1 MKKYFF
7 VFIFFVL
14 GPAMV
19 LAQQVDLRKDDQRFF
34 KGQPFLALGGFTVV
48 AQQERLPKD
57 YQKLVELFSDWREF
71 ESPPLLNGAPNYTTD
86 RFKEDRKAFRVLQ
99 KRLNKINIDRWPVPQ
114 QTDWHIVQA
123 EMNGYDFNYRVLKPW
138 ERDPA
143 FYQTIWTYKSDVP
156 AHEGPTNHA
165 VLELWTYRF
174 PLTQDEQRRLA
185 KELRVVP
192 PLLEQAKE
200 NLTGNARD
208 LWVAGTENLRQQ
220 EKKLA
225 GLSKKLNQHHPDNL
239 LPDLVGALARAKQS
253 TRLFVGWLDAQAV
266 YKNGP
271 SGIGKENYTWYQQNV
286 HLIPLSWEEEVSLLK
301 RELDRA
307 WSSLVLEEQKNRG
320 LPPMVAA
327 SSAEEFDAMAEEGVQ
342 RLMRFLDEKEIML
355 IKPNMEP
362 ALREHM
368 GQFVPEDQR
377 NFFSIGMHYDPV
389 PLYSHFYHW
398 FDLAQMRDE
407 PHSSPIRREPL
418 LYNIFDSK
426 SEGIATGVEEFF
438 MHAGLYEDSP
448 RSKEIVWIMLAQRA
462 ARGLGS
468 LYAHANMMTMEEAG
482 RVHVKWTPRGWM
494 EREPHLLRFE
504 QHLYLRQP
512 GYGTCYVT
520 GKYLIEGLMTEYAK
534 QKEAAGEPFIMKDFF
549 EEFNDAG
556 NIPVELIRRE
566 MIGKEKGIN

>member
-57 YQKLVELFSDWREF
+57 YQKLGELFSDWREF

-185 KELRVVP
+185 KELRVIP

-327 SSAEEFDAMAEEGVQ
+327 NSAEEFDAMAEEGVQ

>member
-19 LAQQVDLRKDDQRFF
+19 LAQQADLRKDDQRFF

-48 AQQERLPKD
+48 AQQEGLPKD
-57 YQKLVELFSDWREF
+57 YQKLVELFGDWREF

-185 KELRVVP
+185 KELRVIP

-239 LPDLVGALARAKQS
+239 LPDLVGALALAKQS

-342 RLMRFLDEKEIML
+342 RLMRFLGEKEIML

-448 RSKEIVWIMLAQRA
+448 HSKEIVWIMLAQRA

>member
-1 MKKYFF
+1 
-7 VFIFFVL
+7 
-14 GPAMV
+14 MV

-185 KELRVVP
+185 KELRVIP

-494 EREPHLLRFE
+494 ERETHLLRFE

>member
-48 AQQERLPKD
+48 AQQEGLPKD

-185 KELRVVP
+185 KELRVIP

>member
-1 MKKYFF
+1 MLVVFLF
-7 VFIFFVL
+7 V
-14 GPAMV
+14 PAIA
-19 LAQQVDLRKDDQRFF
+19 LAQQEDLRKDDEKFL
-34 KGQPFLALGGFTVV
+34 KGRPVSVLDVSMIQ
-48 AQQERLPKD
+48 AQEEGLPKD
-57 YQKLVELFSDWREF
+57 YQKLVALFNDWREF
-71 ESPPLLNGAPNYTTD
+71 ESPPLLGGAPDYTAS
-86 RFKEDRKAFRVLQ
+86 RFKENRKVFRGLQ
-99 KRLNKINIDRWPVPQ
+99 KRLNKINIGSWAVPQ
-114 QTDWHIVQA
+114 QIDWHVVRA
-123 EMNGYDFNYRVLKPW
+123 EMNGYDFNYRVLRPW

-143 FYQTIWTYKSDVP
+143 FYQTVWTYKSDVP

-165 VLELWTYRF
+165 TIELWTYSF
-174 PLTQDEQRRLA
+174 PLTQDEQRRMA
-185 KELRVVP
+185 KELAVVP

-200 NLTGNARD
+200 NLVGNARD
-208 LWVAGTENLRQQ
+208 LWVAGTENLRRQ
-220 EKKLA
+220 EKRL
-225 GLSKKLNQHHPDNL
+225 GSLSKKLGQHHPNNL
-239 LPDLVGALARAKQS
+239 HPNLGGALSHAKQS
-253 TRLFVGWLDAQAV
+253 TRSFVKWLDAQAP

-271 SGIGKENYTWYQQNV
+271 SGVGKENYTWYQQNV
-286 HLIPLSWEEEVSLLK
+286 HLVPLSWEEEVSLLK

-307 WSSLVLEEQKNRG
+307 WSSLVLEEQKNQG
-320 LPPMVAA
+320 LPPMIAA
-327 SSAEEFDAMAEEGVQ
+327 NTPKEFEIMAEKGVK
-342 RLMRFLDEKEIML
+342 RLLGFLSEKKIMP

-377 NFFSIGMHYDPV
+377 NFFLIGMHYDPV

-426 SEGIATGVEEFF
+426 SEGIATGVEEIF

-482 RVHVKWTPRGWM
+482 KVHVKWTPRGWM
-494 EREPHLLRFE
+494 EREPHLLKFE

-512 GYGTCYVT
+512 GYGTCYIT

-534 QKEAAGEPFIMKDFF
+534 QLEEQGKRFVMKDFF
-549 EEFNDAG
+549 KKFNDAG
-556 NIPVELIRRE
+556 NIPVELVRWEITGNKQR
-566 MIGKEKGIN
+566 